1 MVSINLLQA
10 LEELT
15 LDNITIETIESI
27 KLCLTDRLN
36 WLEFREP
43 ECDGETYSNWE
54 DKCERI
60 QDAIDQSDDIID
72 ELKGDRLNKEYIEE
86 CIENLRD
93 IVFDYQFWYKGLSRL
108 KISLKNENNI

>member
-1 MVSINLLQA
+1 MANINLLQA

-72 ELKGDRLNKEYIEE
+72 ELNGDRLNKEYIEE

-108 KISLKNENNI
+108 KINLV

>member
-15 LDNITIETIESI
+15 LDNVTIETIESI
-27 KLCLTDRLN
+27 KLCLMDRLN
-36 WLEFREP
+36 WLEYREP
-43 ECDGETYSNWE
+43 GCDGETYSNWE

-108 KISLKNENNI
+108 KINLV

>member
-1 MVSINLLQA
+1 MVSTNLLQA

-27 KLCLTDRLN
+27 KLCLMDRLN

-72 ELKGDRLNKEYIEE
+72 ELKGDKLNEEYIEE
-86 CIENLRD
+86 CIENLKD
-93 IVFDYQFWYKGLSRL
+93 IVSDYQFWYKGLSRL
-108 KISLKNENNI
+108 KINLV

>member
-1 MVSINLLQA
+1 MNFLQTMEELSFSNVSINL
-10 LEELT
+10 
-15 LDNITIETIESI
+15 IEAI
-27 KLCLTDRLN
+27 KTCLSDRLN

-72 ELKGDRLNKEYIEE
+72 EL
-86 CIENLRD
+86 
-93 IVFDYQFWYKGLSRL
+93 
-108 KISLKNENNI
+108 NEVLVA